1 MNLREVTEMDMQNI
15 VNLIVNSSVSIVVI
29 AYFMFR
35 DYKFMNQLTTS
46 IQQLVDRLDNVIR
59 IEGGKNGTESR

>member
-1 MNLREVTEMDMQNI
+1 MDMQNI

-35 DYKFMNQLTTS
+35 DYKFMQQLTTS
-46 IQQLVDRLDNVIR
+46 IQQLVDKLDNIIK
-59 IEGGKNGTESR
+59 IEGGGKG